1 MKSTMTTSKQ
11 ITAFLLAWTLVIA
24 TCPLEAY
31 QSTPPPAQAPAG
43 QSAEQLEQ
51 LVAPIALYP
60 DALVAQ
66 ILAGST
72 YPTQIVEADR
82 WMQQNS
88 SLKGEDLAKA
98 VDPQPWDESV
108 KALTQFPSVLDNM
121 SKNLS
126 WTSALGDAYFNQQQ
140 DVMKAVQELRRKA
153 KDAGN
158 LKTTPQQT
166 VTTQGTG
173 SQTTIIVQPAN
184 PQVVYVPTY
193 NPTVV
198 YGTPVPVY
206 PGYSGA
212 DVAAAAVIS
221 FGVGMMIGA
230 AINGGGCCGWGWNS
244 WNCNWHGGN
253 VMYNRNVYV
262 SRSNVFVNRNSYY
275 RNPNNY
281 PRPTPYGGNANINRS
296 GNANVNRS
304 GNTVNRGGN
313 MSGNTVNRGGNT
325 VNVNPGGNTT
335 TNRPAQL
342 PANANK
348 PSQLPANR
356 GNVQNNQA
364 QVQNRAQN
372 EAARGYGQN
381 RDPGTKSGAFSGYG
395 AGGST
400 AATQARGRSSYTGG
414 GGAAQAGG
422 GAARAGGGRKR

>member
-1 MKSTMTTSKQ
+1 MRVSTMTTPKQ
-11 ITAFLLAWTLVIA
+11 IMAFLLAWTLVLA
-24 TCPLEAY
+24 TCPLEGNAY
-31 QSTPPPAQAPAG
+31 QTPPPTAQAPAG
-43 QSAEQLEQ
+43 QSMEQLEQ

-72 YPTQIVEADR
+72 FPTQIVEADR
-82 WMQQNS
+82 WLQQNS
-88 SLKGEDLAKA
+88 SLKGDDLAKA
-98 VDPQPWDESV
+98 VDTQPWDASV

-140 DVMKAVQELRRKA
+140 DVMNAVQELRRKA

-173 SQTTIIVQPAN
+173 SQTTVIIQPAN

-198 YGTPVPVY
+198 YGAPVPAY

-212 DVAAAAVIS
+212 DVAAASIIS
-221 FGVGMMIGA
+221 FGVGMMVGA
-230 AINGGGCCGWGWNS
+230 AISGGGCCGWGWNS
-244 WNCNWHGGN
+244 WGTNWHGGT
-253 VMYNRNVYV
+253 VVYNRNVYV
-262 SRSNVFVNRNSYY
+262 SNSNVFVNRNSYY

-281 PRPTPYGGNANINRS
+281 PRPTPYGGNT
-296 GNANVNRS
+296 NVNRS
-304 GNTVNRGGN
+304 GNTNVNRSGN
-313 MSGNTVNRGGNT
+313 LSGNTVNRGGNT
-325 VNVNPGGNTT
+325 VNINTGGNTT
-335 TNRPAQL
+335 NTG
-342 PANANK
+342 NK
-348 PSQLPANR
+348 ATQLPANR

-372 EAARGYGQN
+372 NANRGYDQN
-381 RDPGTKSGAFSGYG
+381 RDTGTKSGAFSGYG
-395 AGGST
+395 SGGST
-400 AATQARGRSSYTGG
+400 AAAQSRGQSSFSGG
-414 GGAAQAGG
+414 GGTRSS
-422 GAARAGGGRKR
+422 GAARTGGGGGRKR

>member
-1 MKSTMTTSKQ
+1 MRVSAVSTSKQ
-11 ITAFLLAWTLVIA
+11 ITAFLLAWSLVVA
-24 TCPLEAY
+24 ACPLKGNAY
-31 QSTPPPAQAPAG
+31 QTSAPAAAANTG

-51 LVAPIALYP
+51 LAAPIALYP

-72 YPTQIVEADR
+72 FPTQIVEAER
-82 WMQQNS
+82 WVQQNS

-98 VDPQPWDESV
+98 VDKQPWDESV
-108 KALTQFPSVLDNM
+108 KALTQFPSVLENM

-158 LKTTPQQT
+158 LKTTKEQT

-173 SQTTIIVQPAN
+173 SQTTIVIQPAN

-193 NPTVV
+193 SPTVV
-198 YGTPVPVY
+198 YGTPVAVY
-206 PGYSGA
+206 PGYSSA
-212 DVAAAAVIS
+212 DVAAASIIS
-221 FGVGMMIGA
+221 FGVGMMVGA
-230 AINGGGCCGWGWNS
+230 AISGGGCCGWGWNS
-244 WNCNWHGGN
+244 WNCNWHGGS

-262 SRSNVFVNRNSYY
+262 SNSNVFVNRNSYY

-281 PRPTPYGGNANINRS
+281 PRPTPYGGNANVNRS

-313 MSGNTVNRGGNT
+313 LSGNTVNRGGNT
-325 VNVNPGGNTT
+325 VNVNPGGNT
-335 TNRPAQL
+335 A
-342 PANANK
+342 ANK
-348 PSQLPANR
+348 PTQLPANR
-356 GNVQNNQA
+356 GNAQNNQA

-372 EAARGYGQN
+372 NAARGYGQN
-381 RDPGTKSGAFSGYG
+381 KDTGTRSGAFSGYS
-395 AGGST
+395 AGGNA
-400 AATQARGRSSYTGG
+400 AATQSRGQSSYTGG
-414 GGAAQAGG
+414 GGAARTS
-422 GAARAGGGRKR
+422 GAATRPSGGRKR

>member
-1 MKSTMTTSKQ
+1 MRVPIMTTAKR
-11 ITAFLLAWTLVIA
+11 ITAHFLVWTLLVA
-24 TCPLEAY
+24 TCAINGDAY
-31 QSTPPPAQAPAG
+31 QTPALSAPAQGAQAPAG

-82 WMQQNS
+82 WMQQNAN
-88 SLKGEDLAKA
+88 LKGEDLAKA
-98 VDPQPWDESV
+98 VDTQPWDESV

-121 SKNLS
+121 SKNLT

-140 DVMKAVQELRRKA
+140 DVMTAVQDLRRKA

-158 LKTTPQQT
+158 LKTTKEQT
-166 VTTQGTG
+166 VTTQGSG
-173 SQTTIIVQPAN
+173 GQTTIVVQPAN

-198 YGTPVPVY
+198 YGTPVPAY

-221 FGVGMMIGA
+221 FGVGMMVGA

-244 WNCNWHGGN
+244 WNCNWHGGT
-253 VMYNRNVYV
+253 VVYNRNVYV
-262 SRSNVFVNRNSYY
+262 SRSTTFVNRNSYY

-281 PRPTPYGGNANINRS
+281 PRPTPYGANGNINRS
-296 GNANVNRS
+296 GNTNVNRS
-304 GNTVNRGGN
+304 GN
-313 MSGNTVNRGGNT
+313 MSGNTINRGGNT
-325 VNVNPGGNTT
+325 VNINTGGNTS
-335 TNRPAQL
+335 TNRPTQL
-342 PANANK
+342 PANTNK
-348 PSQLPANR
+348 PTQLPANR
-356 GNVQNNQA
+356 GNAQNNQA
-364 QVQNRAQN
+364 QLQNRAQN

-395 AGGST
+395 SGGST
-400 AATQARGRSSYTGG
+400 AAAESRGRSSYS
-414 GGAAQAGG
+414 G
-422 GAARAGGGRKR
+422 GAARASSGAARSGGGRRN

>member
-1 MKSTMTTSKQ
+1 MTTAKQ
-11 ITAFLLAWTLVIA
+11 ITAHLLVWTLVVA
-24 TCPLEAY
+24 TCPLDSNAY
-31 QSTPPPAQAPAG
+31 QTSSPPAAAKAPAG

-82 WMQQNS
+82 WMQQNAN
-88 SLKGEDLAKA
+88 LKGEDLAKA
-98 VDPQPWDESV
+98 VDTQPWDESV

-140 DVMKAVQELRRKA
+140 DVMTAVQDLRRKA

-158 LKTTPQQT
+158 LKTTKEQT
-166 VTTQGTG
+166 VTTQNSGG
-173 SQTTIIVQPAN
+173 QTTIVVQPAN

-198 YGTPVPVY
+198 YGTPVPTY

-221 FGVGMMIGA
+221 FGVGMMVGA

-244 WNCNWHGGN
+244 WNCNWHGGT
-253 VMYNRNVYV
+253 VIYNRNVYV
-262 SRSNVFVNRNSYY
+262 SRSTTFVNRNSYY

-281 PRPTPYGGNANINRS
+281 PRPTPYGANGNINRS

-304 GNTVNRGGN
+304 GN
-313 MSGNTVNRGGNT
+313 MSGNTINRGGNT
-325 VNVNPGGNTT
+325 VNINTGGNTS
-335 TNRPAQL
+335 TNRPTQL
-342 PANANK
+342 PANTNK
-348 PSQLPANR
+348 PTQLPANR
-356 GNVQNNQA
+356 SNAQNNQA
-364 QVQNRAQN
+364 QLQNRAQN

-395 AGGST
+395 SGGST
-400 AATQARGRSSYTGG
+400 AAAQSRGRSSYTGG
-414 GGAAQAGG
+414 GGTARASG
-422 GAARAGGGRKR
+422 GAARTGGGRRN

>member
-1 MKSTMTTSKQ
+1 MMTARR
-11 ITAFLLAWTLVIA
+11 ITAHLLVWALVVA
-24 TCPLEAY
+24 NCPINGNAY
-31 QSTPPPAQAPAG
+31 QTPAPSAPAQGAQAPSG

-82 WMQQNS
+82 WMQQNAN
-88 SLKGEDLAKA
+88 LKGEDLGKA
-98 VDPQPWDESV
+98 VDTQPWDESV

-140 DVMKAVQELRRKA
+140 DVMTAVQDLRRKA

-158 LKTTPQQT
+158 LKTTKEQT
-166 VTTQGTG
+166 VTTQGSG
-173 SQTTIIVQPAN
+173 GQTTIVVQPAN

-198 YGTPVPVY
+198 YGTPVPAY

-221 FGVGMMIGA
+221 FGVGMMVGA

-244 WNCNWHGGN
+244 WNCNWHGGT
-253 VMYNRNVYV
+253 VVYNRNVYV
-262 SRSNVFVNRNSYY
+262 SRSTTFVNRNSYY
-275 RNPNNY
+275 HNPNNY
-281 PRPTPYGGNANINRS
+281 PRPTPYGANGNINRS
-296 GNANVNRS
+296 GNTNVNRS
-304 GNTVNRGGN
+304 GN
-313 MSGNTVNRGGNT
+313 MSGNTINRGGNT
-325 VNVNPGGNTT
+325 VNINTGGNTS
-335 TNRPAQL
+335 TNRPTQL
-342 PANANK
+342 PANTNK
-348 PSQLPANR
+348 PTQLPANR
-356 GNVQNNQA
+356 GNAQNNQA
-364 QVQNRAQN
+364 QLQNRAQN

-395 AGGST
+395 SGGST
-400 AATQARGRSSYTGG
+400 AAAESRGRSSYS
-414 GGAAQAGG
+414 G
-422 GAARAGGGRKR
+422 GAARASSGAARSGGGRRN

>member
-1 MKSTMTTSKQ
+1 VQNTMTTSKQ
-11 ITAFLLAWTLVIA
+11 MTAFLLIWTLAIA
-24 TCPLEAY
+24 TCPLEANAY
-31 QSTPPPAQAPAG
+31 QATTPTAQAQAG
-43 QSAEQLEQ
+43 QSPEQLEQ

-82 WMQQNS
+82 WMQKNG

-98 VDPQPWDESV
+98 VDQQPWDESV
-108 KALTQFPSVLDNM
+108 KALTQFPAVLDNM
-121 SKNLS
+121 SNNLS
-126 WTSALGDAYFNQQQ
+126 WTSALGDAYFNQQP

-198 YGTPVPVY
+198 YGAPVPVY

-212 DVAAAAVIS
+212 DVAAVAIIS

-244 WNCNWHGGN
+244 WNCNWRGGT
-253 VMYNRNVYV
+253 VIYNRNVYV

-281 PRPTPYGGNANINRS
+281 PRPTPYGGNT
-296 GNANVNRS
+296 NVNRS

-325 VNVNPGGNTT
+325 INVNPGGNTN
-335 TNRPAQL
+335 TNRPTQLPANTNKPTQL

-348 PSQLPANR
+348 PTQLPANR
-356 GNVQNNQA
+356 GNMQNNQA
-364 QVQNRAQN
+364 QAQNRAQN
-372 EAARGYGQN
+372 NAARGYGEN
-381 RDPGTKSGAFSGYG
+381 RDAGTKSGAFSGYG

-400 AATQARGRSSYTGG
+400 AATQSRGRSSYTGG
-414 GGAAQAGG
+414 GGT
-422 GAARAGGGRKR
+422 ARTGRSR

>member
-1 MKSTMTTSKQ
+1 MTTAKR
-11 ITAFLLAWTLVIA
+11 ITAHFLVWTLLVA
-24 TCPLEAY
+24 TCAINGDAY
-31 QSTPPPAQAPAG
+31 QTPALSAPAQGAQAPAG

-82 WMQQNS
+82 WMQQNAN
-88 SLKGEDLAKA
+88 LKGEDLAKA
-98 VDPQPWDESV
+98 VDTQPWDESV

-121 SKNLS
+121 SKNLT

-140 DVMKAVQELRRKA
+140 DVMTAVQDLRRKA

-158 LKTTPQQT
+158 LKTTKEQT
-166 VTTQGTG
+166 VTTQGSG
-173 SQTTIIVQPAN
+173 GQTTIVVQPAN

-198 YGTPVPVY
+198 YGTPVPAY

-221 FGVGMMIGA
+221 FGVGMMVGA

-244 WNCNWHGGN
+244 WNCNWHGGT
-253 VMYNRNVYV
+253 VVYNRNVYV
-262 SRSNVFVNRNSYY
+262 SRSTTFVNRNSYY

-281 PRPTPYGGNANINRS
+281 PRPTPYGANGNINRS
-296 GNANVNRS
+296 GNTNVNRS
-304 GNTVNRGGN
+304 GN
-313 MSGNTVNRGGNT
+313 MSGNTINRGGNT
-325 VNVNPGGNTT
+325 VNINTGGNTS
-335 TNRPAQL
+335 TNRPTQL
-342 PANANK
+342 PANTNK
-348 PSQLPANR
+348 PTQLPANR
-356 GNVQNNQA
+356 GNAQNNQA
-364 QVQNRAQN
+364 QLQNRAQN

-395 AGGST
+395 SGGST
-400 AATQARGRSSYTGG
+400 AAAESRGRSSYS
-414 GGAAQAGG
+414 G
-422 GAARAGGGRKR
+422 GAARASSGAARSGGGRRN